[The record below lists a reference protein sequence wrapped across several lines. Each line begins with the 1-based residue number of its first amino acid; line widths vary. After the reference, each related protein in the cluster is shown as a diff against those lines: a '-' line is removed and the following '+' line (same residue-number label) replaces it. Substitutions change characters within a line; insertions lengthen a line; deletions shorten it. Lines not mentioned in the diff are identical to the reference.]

1 MSGMI
6 LGGMLEADQRVVKY
20 QHRMR
25 YERKLQ
31 RDMAVWRMYE
41 DSYEEKGT
49 PGVGS
54 ESGVHGP
61 DGKQ

>member
-6 LGGMLEADQRVVKY
+6 LGGMLEADKRMVNY
-20 QHRMR
+20 QHRVRYQKKIARDMEIWRR
-25 YERKLQ
+25 YE
-31 RDMAVWRMYE
+31 DAF
-41 DSYEEKGT
+41 EEKGT

-61 DGKQ
+61 DGK